1 MKHVHSDERV
11 WFGQLGSGAPGR
23 VTPILPEHPN
33 EIILQ
38 APTAAPLETIRLCA
52 AQFGAFESVEDA
64 DKNGRQHLQGKVSY
78 RIRYQHT
85 SSAVLAHGVVFD
97 LAAGEATVT
106 GRDAPD
112 EAEAL
117 FRQPPETNNTN
128 VDPNWWRFEVGRSLG
143 AEEAVQAEDHRLTAT
158 ALAFPDTLPPEETAS
173 MQL

>member
-1 MKHVHSDERV
+1 M
-11 WFGQLGSGAPGR
+11 
-23 VTPILPEHPN
+23 
-33 EIILQ
+33 
-38 APTAAPLETIRLCA
+38 
-52 AQFGAFESVEDA
+52 
-64 DKNGRQHLQGKVSY
+64 
-78 RIRYQHT
+78 
-85 SSAVLAHGVVFD
+85 VFD

-117 FRQPPETNNTN
+117 FRQLPETNDTN

-158 ALAFPDTLPPEETAS
+158 ALAFHDALPPEETAS